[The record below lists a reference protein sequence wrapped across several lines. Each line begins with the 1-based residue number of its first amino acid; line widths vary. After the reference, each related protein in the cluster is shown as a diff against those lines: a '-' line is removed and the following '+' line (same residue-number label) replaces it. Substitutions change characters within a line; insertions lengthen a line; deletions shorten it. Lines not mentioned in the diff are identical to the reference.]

1 MKANMRAISPVV
13 AVLLLILVAVGAA
26 VLIYLWLTG
35 FTGQATQTPS
45 TLQTEFKI
53 ESARIYNDTDVGS
66 NATIELYVRNTGR
79 TSIDL
84 RALAKQ
90 NGLAVYIYNSY
101 SGDLVYSNTTLLFK
115 NGQPRTIPDTNFA
128 DDGVEIYDNNQNG
141 VWEPGELL
149 IIKFRGFVNA
159 TAAGINI
166 DNKLWLNST
175 TSGVVGLGCG
185 QYYDIKVVI
194 GGQSDVIRN
203 VRVNCV
209 YSNLG

>member
-1 MKANMRAISPVV
+1 MARAGLRAISPVV

-45 TLQTEFKI
+45 SLQTEFKI
-53 ESARIYNDTDVGS
+53 ETARIYNGTGGESGS
-66 NATIELYVRNTGR
+66 NATVEIYVRNTGR

-101 SGDLVYSNTTLLFK
+101 TGDLVYSNTTLLFK
-115 NGQPRTIPDTNFA
+115 NGEPRTVPDTNFK
-128 DDGVEIYDNNQNG
+128 DDYVAIYDNNQNG

-149 IIKFRGFVNA
+149 IIKFGGVAKVTNV
-159 TAAGINI
+159 

-175 TSGVVGLGCG
+175 TTGTVGLGCG

-194 GGQSDVIRN
+194 AGQSDIIRD
-203 VRVNCV
+203 VRVNCA